1 MQLAARQ
8 ANSARI
14 GTCPH
19 GLPPGACPICNG
31 MGGGG
36 GMRKAD
42 FSAKPGEMSW
52 NECAAIGAFLKAQQ
66 QAKEARAQDAQNFA
80 QQAVA
85 FQNSMAAA
93 HQRMSEL
100 AQFFTKNTPAIIAK
114 PANFV
119 INTLIMGTVNLLKSI
134 PAAIGNFA
142 QNIGQKLA
150 DISDKL
156 AAVYGEIKAAISK
169 KISETFNDFKKKVKS
184 LFAIFQPLDADN
196 DDKKIDE
203 AKKAF
208 ELKTFIHNLYK
219 KLTGTEKD
227 LEKDE

>member
-8 ANSARI
+8 ANNARV

-19 GLPPGACPICNG
+19 GLPLGACPICNG
-31 MGGGG
+31 VGGGG

-93 HQRMSEL
+93 HQRMTEL

-119 INTLIMGTVNLLKSI
+119 INTLILGTVNILKSI
-134 PAAIGNFA
+134 PAAVASFTA
-142 QNIGQKLA
+142 NIGQKLA

-156 AAVYGEIKAAISK
+156 AAVYGEVKTAIAK
-169 KISETFNDFKKKVKS
+169 KLSETVNEFKKKVKS
-184 LFAIFQPLDADN
+184 LFAIFQPLDTDN

-203 AKKAF
+203 TKKAF

-227 LEKDE
+227 VENNE